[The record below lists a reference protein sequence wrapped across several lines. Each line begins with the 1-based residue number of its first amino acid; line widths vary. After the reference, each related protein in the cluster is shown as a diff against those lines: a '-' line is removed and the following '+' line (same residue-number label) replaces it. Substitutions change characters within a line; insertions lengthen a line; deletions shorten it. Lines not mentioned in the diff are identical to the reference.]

1 MLSTVAV
8 AMTVPVLAAMNSMTE
23 SAFSKLIKAL
33 GKDKA
38 MRLGSEALQAVGLRE
53 LRTPNELLAFAN
65 YLIRLGGMA
74 ESVGSALKVSAILRG
89 AVDRPRTG

>member
-23 SAFSKLIKAL
+23 SAFSKLIKAV
-33 GKDKA
+33 GRDKA
-38 MRLGSEALQAVGLRE
+38 LRLGGEALDKLGLRE

-65 YLIRLGGMA
+65 YLIGLGGIV
-74 ESVGSALKVSAILRG
+74 ESVGRALKVSALLRG
-89 AVDRPRTG
+89 AAEQPRTV